1 MKNLIIINGTMG
13 VGKTTVCLELQNIL
27 PSNVFLDGDWCWQMN
42 PFVVNKETK
51 EMVMQNITV
60 MLNNFLSCSQF
71 RNVLFCWVIHEQSIL
86 DEILNKL
93 QISDCAV
100 KIFTL
105 MIDEF
110 NLKNR
115 LQKDI
120 DNGIR
125 TDDIINRSIPRLKN
139 YDNINTIKIDT
150 NKKSV
155 QNIALEISNY
165 LKGI

>member
-13 VGKTTVCLELQNIL
+13 VGKTTVCLELQNTL
-27 PSNVFLDGDWCWQMN
+27 PSNVFLDGDWCWRMN

-60 MLNNFLSCSQF
+60 MLNNFLNCSQF
-71 RNVLFCWVIHEQSIL
+71 QNVLFCWVIHEQSIL

-93 QISDCAV
+93 QISDCDV

-139 YDNINTIKIDT
+139 YDNIHSIKIDT